1 MNVEPFG
8 VVEAL
13 DAVEAKAD
21 WEHLAH
27 LLMKNDAM
35 LVMMIV
41 KMMTT
46 TVKLPMTMLI
56 TL

>member
-1 MNVEPFG
+1 MLNLFG

-13 DAVEAKAD
+13 DAVEAKTD

-27 LLMKNDAM
+27 LLIKNDTSM
-35 LVMMIV
+35 VMIIV

-46 TVKLPMTMLI
+46 TVKLLMTMMI